1 MGYIELAPSDREKYG
16 APERIEFEYN
26 RIGLRTIAALKTET
40 GHTLET
46 LAAALDDKGRNEEAV
61 AAVVWVVLRS
71 AGIRIPWD
79 EFDPAPL
86 GLVVNFKSAD
96 DEGKDPTPKSQT
108 DSGDQTDLPQEN

>member
-26 RIGLRTIAALKTET
+26 RIGLRTIAALKQET

-71 AGIRIPWD
+71 AGIRVPWD
-79 EFDPAPL
+79 EFDVVPL

-96 DEGKDPTPKSQT
+96 DEGKDPNPKSLT
-108 DSGDQTDLPQEN
+108 DSGDPTDLPQ